1 MSMDGKA
8 EAEAEMGRL
17 LTRWNLGV
25 FAAPRAGWAK
35 GFAGGPSH
43 QGETPDGPLRR
54 ASLIPIRLVCFTLP
68 KLIACRVCRWLD
80 LPISDL
86 NSIYHILSSL
96 V

>member
-1 MSMDGKA
+1 MSVDGKA
-8 EAEAEMGRL
+8 EAEMGRF

-54 ASLIPIRLVCFTLP
+54 ASLIRNRLVCFVLLKPT
-68 KLIACRVCRWLD
+68 ACRFCSWLD
-80 LPISDL
+80 LPEFDIS
-86 NSIYHILSSL
+86 
-96 V
+96 